1 MLGGEDEARL
11 LYSIEAKNFCN
22 SAVKRHPENIL
33 GWITTGV
40 LYTEILEYEIALKYF
55 YKGLELDPNNLKI
68 HSSLATTHSRIGNI
82 GKSVE
87 HMRRAIEMA
96 PTAENLHSQG
106 ILRSVAYSNDQL
118 SKISHI
124 NASILTA
131 KNRVTKECPNGHVL
145 QFGWENIPMDNK
157 WKIQVTGVHQ
167 SDGVVFGAEARLPN
181 TAIARGNG
189 THLER
194 LQWKDR
200 DVVIVKL
207 QAVHLEGDTGIFSH
221 PQTCTAF
228 TGGHKELSRVFH
240 EFKGNKKVKVIKVP
254 VASILQQNPGNY
266 YHFMTEVFSRF
277 VYLYEHVLNNPKN
290 GHVKLLAPSQA
301 RNFVLGSIV
310 DLIGFPKSRILWYS
324 RTDAAHQSY
333 LFTDDVYLADW
344 HWRPEHDMHPNDV
357 SATFFPPRHSLKKI
371 RKLLTGY
378 GDNDFHSPDAPI
390 KLIYITREDASVR
403 KLRVQDE
410 RTLLIRLMEILG
422 PSNVH
427 WVLLEG
433 QSIKSQI
440 KLFLNTTIIVSP
452 HGAGLTNMLWTR
464 PGTSV
469 VQFPMNPNTDQCF
482 GYLARA
488 LDLDYWLIPQLTS
501 YYYGVY
507 GHLDDVAM
515 NAVVDVI
522 QTIVREKKCGREGK
536 CLNPQPL
543 SK

>member
-228 TGGHKELSRVFH
+228 TGGHKELSRVSDFPPPPP
-240 EFKGNKKVKVIKVP
+240 FFPLP
-254 VASILQQNPGNY
+254 VTVGEN
-266 YHFMTEVFSRF
+266 TRTDSRGDAEAMEGKHIEKDNHRNQLSVTF
-277 VYLYEHVLNNPKN
+277 FFLAARDR
-290 GHVKLLAPSQA
+290 GTVKLFEAFETVQY
-301 RNFVLGSIV
+301 FVFL
-310 DLIGFPKSRILWYS
+310 SR
-324 RTDAAHQSY
+324 
-333 LFTDDVYLADW
+333 
-344 HWRPEHDMHPNDV
+344 PPPHDSV
-357 SATFFPPRHSLKKI
+357 IFFFKFR
-371 RKLLTGY
+371 LT
-378 GDNDFHSPDAPI
+378 
-390 KLIYITREDASVR
+390 KW
-403 KLRVQDE
+403 K
-410 RTLLIRLMEILG
+410 
-422 PSNVH
+422 
-427 WVLLEG
+427 
-433 QSIKSQI
+433 
-440 KLFLNTTIIVSP
+440 
-452 HGAGLTNMLWTR
+452 
-464 PGTSV
+464 
-469 VQFPMNPNTDQCF
+469 
-482 GYLARA
+482 
-488 LDLDYWLIPQLTS
+488 
-501 YYYGVY
+501 
-507 GHLDDVAM
+507 
-515 NAVVDVI
+515 
-522 QTIVREKKCGREGK
+522 
-536 CLNPQPL
+536 
-543 SK
+543 